1 MLPCLVCRGRIDAT
15 FFWKMRAVGMPTLS
29 ALAPRVFKKSWN
41 WEPLKFLIVPCPS
54 PDPKF
59 KCVSFLRIS
68 LLCDFV
74 MLIGVRAPTYNH
86 LIYHVGAPL
95 TPQGRHPWQRSSWL
109 WTDSPSHKLCVR
121 LMARPSCT
129 EVAPESGQCLQENKN
144 KCKCA
149 YLHVFWVVCIYI
161 YVCFDL
167 SNPFCLCWSL
177 RTYILI

>member
-1 MLPCLVCRGRIDAT
+1 MLPCLVCRGRIDGI
-15 FFWKMRAVGMPTLS
+15 FFWKDERSWHANSLS
-29 ALAPRVFKKSWN
+29 ALTPRVFKKSWN
-41 WEPLKFLIVPCPS
+41 WEPLEFLIVSCPS

-74 MLIGVRAPTYNH
+74 MLIGVRAPTIIC

-95 TPQGRHPWQRSSWL
+95 TPQGRHPWQRIRWL

-121 LMARPSCT
+121 LMDRPCCT
-129 EVAPESGQCLQENKN
+129 ENVYRKTKTSANVRTYMCFL
-144 KCKCA
+144 CM
-149 YLHVFWVVCIYI
+149 YIYI
-161 YVCFDL
+161 CFDL